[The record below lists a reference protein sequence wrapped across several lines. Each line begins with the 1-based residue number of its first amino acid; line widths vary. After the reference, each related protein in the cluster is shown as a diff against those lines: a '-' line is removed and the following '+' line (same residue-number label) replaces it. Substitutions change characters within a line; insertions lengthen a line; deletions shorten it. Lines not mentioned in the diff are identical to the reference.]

1 MKESCE
7 GCLKVSPNLRSRTET
22 PVRRV
27 NCHSLAIQLGSKVAA
42 IMDLENRGYPGGEH
56 DDGRWHG
63 SNQTS
68 GRGDDGESVL
78 RQPAGFL
85 VCGCEQPAADQHS
98 RGVAGRANNV

>member
-42 IMDLENRGYPGGEH
+42 TMDLENRGYPGEGH
-56 DDGRWHG
+56 DGGRWHG
-63 SNQTS
+63 SNPAFS
-68 GRGDDGESVL
+68 CGDDGESVP
-78 RQPAGFL
+78 RRPAGIL
-85 VCGCEQPAADQHS
+85 VYGYAQPAADQHS
-98 RGVAGRANNV
+98 RSGARGRK